1 MSQPASSQPTSPQAA
16 DLAISARWIAPVEG
30 ARLLERHALVI
41 KAGTIVDLLPS
52 AQLASRWQVAQ
63 HKQLDQHLLIPGLVN
78 AHTHAAMSLMRGL
91 ADDLHLMDWL
101 EKHIWPAEHRHVS
114 EAFVLDGA
122 SLAMAEM
129 IASGTTCFA
138 DMYFFPQS
146 TARAA
151 SHAGLRAYLYAPVV
165 DFPSAMAQ
173 NSDDYIAQALRLK
186 DDWKHDALINVGF
199 GPHAPYTISDAPLKR
214 IATLAEE
221 LECGIMMHVHETADE
236 VRKAEQQGE
245 RPLKRLERMGL
256 LGPQLLAVHMT
267 QLDDPDIE
275 RVASTGTHIVHC
287 PESNL
292 KLASGFCQAEK
303 LRAAG
308 INLAL
313 GTDGAASNNDL
324 DMIGEMRSASLLAKG
339 VAGDACALP
348 ADATLAMATLGGAR
362 ALGLDDKIGSLVIG
376 KRADISAID
385 LSHVATQPV
394 YDPIAQLVYA
404 ASRDQV
410 SHVWVDGK
418 LLLDNRVHTTVNP
431 AQLLQSAQRWGRLMG
446 ASA

>member
-1 MSQPASSQPTSPQAA
+1 MSQQPA

-30 ARLLERHALVI
+30 ARLLEHYTLVVD
-41 KAGTIVDLLPS
+41 KGRIVDLLPS
-52 AQLASRWQVAQ
+52 AQLDSRWQV
-63 HKQLDQHLLIPGLVN
+63 KETRQLGQHLLIPGLVN

-101 EKHIWPAEHRHVS
+101 EKHIWPAEHRHMS
-114 EAFVLDGA
+114 EAFVQDGA
-122 SLAMAEM
+122 SLACAEM

-151 SHAGLRAYLYAPVV
+151 SAAGLRASLYAPVV
-165 DFPSAMAQ
+165 DFPTAMAQ
-173 NSDDYIAQALRLK
+173 NADDYIAQALTLR
-186 DDWKHDALINVGF
+186 DDWKHEELIHVGF

-221 LECGIMMHVHETADE
+221 LDCGIMMHVHETADE

-267 QLDDPDIE
+267 QLNE
-275 RVASTGTHIVHC
+275 AEVALLTQTGTHVVHC

-339 VAGDACALP
+339 VAADASALP

-362 ALGLDDKIGSLVIG
+362 ALGRDDQIGSLVVG
-376 KRADISAID
+376 KQADVAAID
-385 LSHVATQPV
+385 LSALATQPV

-410 SHVWVDGK
+410 SHVWVNGK
-418 LLLDNRVHTTVNP
+418 LLLDNRQHTTLNP
-431 AQLLQSAQRWGRLMG
+431 AQLLQSAQRWGRLLG
-446 ASA
+446 ATA